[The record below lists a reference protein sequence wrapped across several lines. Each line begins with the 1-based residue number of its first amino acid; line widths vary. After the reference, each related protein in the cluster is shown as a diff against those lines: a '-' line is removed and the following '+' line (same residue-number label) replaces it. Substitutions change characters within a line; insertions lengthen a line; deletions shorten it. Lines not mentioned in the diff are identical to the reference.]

1 MKHKKSI
8 IDIEDF
14 IFEIETELK
23 NNLMHIKDGYLFD
36 SRYYYEDDN
45 ICNLRFT
52 YNVMLEERVCS
63 WDINL
68 HEFYRNKNYKEHY
81 KGFTIIE
88 LTEQIENIYYFKK
101 YIKFRQ
107 TSHYLNCDW
116 EAIHKFLDNSQKIK
130 FFSTNEFNE
139 VIDQLDIK
147 NLANDRGFVILSD
160 NDLRYNEFIYF
171 DNLENFICEL
181 IKKIELKDYH
191 YSSFSSFVN
200 KIADLTDDDIDE
212 LNELFKVMYK
222 I

>member
-36 SRYYYEDDN
+36 SRYYYEDDKYC
-45 ICNLRFT
+45 IIRFT
-52 YNVMLEERVCS
+52 YNIMLTEKVYN
-63 WDINL
+63 IKIL
-68 HEFYRNKNYKEHY
+68 TEFYKKNGNEYYKA
-81 KGFTIIE
+81 IIVHD
-88 LTEQIENIYYFKK
+88 LKEQIENIYYFNK

-107 TSHYLNCDW
+107 TSHYINCNWD
-116 EAIHKFLDNSQKIK
+116 AIHKFLDNSQKIK

-160 NDLRYNEFIYF
+160 NDLRYNEYIYF

>member
-8 IDIEDF
+8 IDIEDL

-23 NNLMHIKDGYLFD
+23 NNLMHIKDGYLFYA
-36 SRYYYEDDN
+36 RYYYEDDN
-45 ICNLRFT
+45 VCNIRFT
-52 YNVMLEERVCS
+52 YNVMLEERVRY
-63 WDINL
+63 DVINL
-68 HEFYRNKNYKEHY
+68 HDFYTYEDYKKYY
-81 KGFTIIE
+81 KRLTISMLEDEIE
-88 LTEQIENIYYFKK
+88 SIYYFNK

-147 NLANDRGFVILSD
+147 NLANERGFVIFSD

-200 KIADLTDDDIDE
+200 KIADLTDDDVEE
-212 LNELFKVMYK
+212 LNELYKIMYK